1 MWIELS
7 SATPFMIK
15 IYCGGVNAVSAE
27 RHSEDPS
34 TKFRCLKLNMDK
46 GNIQDYIVAPEQLW
60 VDGIAT
66 ESGIVRRTRMTI
78 AAGGK
83 IKQTIAQA
91 RHELRVLETRSR
103 SSSPSTALQPRLP
116 HSYGPQPSPHPI
128 DASTHTEANLP
139 FLDLCEESSGV
150 EALKNVNE
158 IEKDKG
164 LAQGSEPSVKP
175 RPVKLDRHGNAI
187 PTGSQVDLSGD
198 R

>member
-66 ESGIVRRTRMTI
+66 ESGIVRR
-78 AAGGK
+78 
-83 IKQTIAQA
+83 
-91 RHELRVLETRSR
+91 
-103 SSSPSTALQPRLP
+103 
-116 HSYGPQPSPHPI
+116 PQPSPHPI

-164 LAQGSEPSVKP
+164 LAEGSEPSVKP